1 MQGFAVNEKKDAE
14 NKKNEASLLRVL
26 SVILRKAFRNFC
38 KHCRNF

>member
-1 MQGFAVNEKKDAE
+1 MQGFAVNEKRMPKT
-14 NKKNEASLLRVL
+14 KKNDASLLRVL